1 MRDYATGFDIEKMKS
16 ALDWVNARGLTAE
29 IGAELVTEKEC
40 VFLRMRNG
48 GYLWGFVMMRG
59 GNFPEVKEDEACMIN
74 GERGYIHSVDAH
86 GYCFAESKVRK

>member
-1 MRDYATGFDIEKMKS
+1 MRDYAEGFDIEKMKS

-40 VFLRMRNG
+40 VFLRMRNDG
-48 GYLWGFVMMRG
+48 SLWGFVMMRG
-59 GNFPEVKEDEACMIN
+59 GNFPEVKEDESCLIN
-74 GERGYIHSVDAH
+74 GGRGYIHSVDAR